1 MKKIGVFAILALVTV
16 MIFLIISI
24 VQLNVVINRKRAEE
38 LELTRIRNAGKLRV
52 EELNQQ
58 ISEEITPETIKRIA
72 REKLNLRDP
81 GVIICASDLPN

>member
-24 VQLNVVINRKRAEE
+24 VQLNVVINQKRAEE

-81 GVIICASDLPN
+81 GVIIYASDLPN

>member
-81 GVIICASDLPN
+81 GVIIYASDLPN